1 MFGSGPSMVAD
12 GSSAHSALCK
22 DWTTADRLRK
32 ELADQGV
39 TLHDSPGGPEWE
51 VRPRGTV

>member
-1 MFGSGPSMVAD
+1 MVAD